1 MARRRARTARRTM
14 MRLFV
19 IGLVALGLLADG
31 LFIASR
37 LLSPRFIGDQ
47 IVAAVARETGR
58 RLSFSGQP
66 RITFWPRLSV
76 RLRDVVLSNPPRM
89 GAGAFLK
96 VGEVEL
102 SVAARPLLQRRL
114 EVKKVLLKRPRIN
127 LLVDARG
134 RQNWDFSRPAPS
146 AGSGKAGAGVAPDGA
161 SGEGPGGGADAIGG
175 LLADIRIAPILIEDG
190 RLSWLDERS
199 GSAFS
204 AEAVNL
210 RITLPRPD
218 APLAVKGSAV
228 WRSRPVRLALFIKS
242 PRRLAGPGSP
252 IEVSLEAPA
261 LKAAYSGLAALG
273 DGPELA
279 GRIEASSPSLREL
292 MAWLGVAM
300 PPGRGLGAF
309 SARAALGLKGGE
321 LSLKKARLGLDGM
334 AAQGDLRIITTG
346 PRPRIIASLGMDRID
361 INPYLAPRK
370 SGGGGGIS
378 EWSDAPV
385 DFSALK
391 ALDADLRLNVNE
403 ILYRKVRIG
412 RSLVSARLKKGV
424 LDATLERMAFYD
436 GQAKGRIVLDGTA
449 RPALRGSLRAEGL
462 NGERLLKDFADIE
475 AIRGTL
481 SLDLALSTSGAS
493 QQEMVSR
500 LGGKAALR
508 FSNGAIRGINL
519 ARLVR
524 TVKTAIVEGWK
535 KAPRQSTDFAEL
547 SASFTITDGLAK
559 TTDLKLIGPL
569 VRVTGAGEA
578 DLLRRKLDFRVEPRL
593 VGSIK
598 GQGGRFDL
606 SGLPVPVIIRGPW
619 DNPKI
624 YPDVEGILKD
634 PDKAFKTIQGLM
646 KAGPAGFLKA
656 MEKARRKAGSAA
668 RVNEEKLK
676 GKASRELGKVIG
688 EDKAQ
693 KAVEKGSRKMRKL
706 LRGIFGRKKPP
717 QQQPQPQQAQ

>member
-1 MARRRARTARRTM
+1 
-14 MRLFV
+14 MRLLV
-19 IGLVALGLLADG
+19 IGLVALGLLGGG
-31 LFIASR
+31 LFVASR
-37 LLSPRFIGDQ
+37 LLSPRFVGEQ
-47 IVAAVARETGR
+47 IVAAMARETGR

-76 RLRDVVLSNPPRM
+76 RLRDVVLSNPPQM
-89 GAGAFLK
+89 GAGSFLK
-96 VGEVEL
+96 VGEVTL

-114 EVKKVLLKRPRIN
+114 EVKEVRLRRPRIN

-134 RQNWDFSRPAPS
+134 RQNWDFSRPSS
-146 AGSGKAGAGVAPDGA
+146 ASGEAGAGRGPQKGA
-161 SGEGPGGGADAIGG
+161 GPQGADGG
-175 LLADIRIAPILIEDG
+175 TDAVGSLLGDIRIAPILVEDG
-190 RLSWLDERS
+190 RITWLDERS
-199 GSAFS
+199 GAAFS

-218 APLAVKGSAV
+218 APLEVKGSAV
-228 WRSRPVRLALFIKS
+228 WRARPVRLALFVKS
-242 PRRLAGPGSP
+242 PQRLAGSGSP
-252 IEVSLEAPA
+252 VEVSLAAPA

-273 DGPELA
+273 AGPELA

-292 MAWLGVAM
+292 MAWLGVNM
-300 PPGRGLGAF
+300 PPGRGLNNF
-309 SARAALGLKGGE
+309 SVRGALGLKDGE

-334 AAQGDLRIITTG
+334 AAQGDLRIITTAV
-346 PRPRIIASLGMDRID
+346 RPRIIASLGMDRID
-361 INPYLAPRK
+361 INPYLAPQK
-370 SGGGGGIS
+370 PGGGGAR

-412 RSLVSARLKKGV
+412 RSTVSARLKKGV
-424 LDATLERMAFYD
+424 LEASLERMAFYD
-436 GQAKGRIVLDGTA
+436 GQAKGRITLDGSDSK
-449 RPALRGSLRAEGL
+449 PALRGSLRAEGL
-462 NGERLLKDFADIE
+462 NGERLLRDFAAIE

-481 SLDLALSTSGAS
+481 ALDLSLSTVGAS

-508 FSNGAIRGINL
+508 FSDGAIRGINL

-524 TVKTAIVEGWK
+524 TVKTAIIEGWK

-569 VRVTGAGEA
+569 VRLTGAGEA
-578 DLLRRKLDFRVEPRL
+578 DLLRRRLDFRVEPRL

-634 PDKAFKTIQGLM
+634 PDKAFKTIRNLM

-656 MEKARRKAGSAA
+656 MEQARRKATGAA
-668 RVNEEKLK
+668 RGSEDRIR
-676 GKASRELGKVIG
+676 GKARKELGKVIG
-688 EDKAQ
+688 DDKAK
-693 KAVEKGSRKMRKL
+693 KAVDKGSRKMRKL
-706 LRGIFGRKKPP
+706 LRGIFGHKKKPAAPPP
-717 QQQPQPQQAQ
+717 QQPQTQRQQQQAQ